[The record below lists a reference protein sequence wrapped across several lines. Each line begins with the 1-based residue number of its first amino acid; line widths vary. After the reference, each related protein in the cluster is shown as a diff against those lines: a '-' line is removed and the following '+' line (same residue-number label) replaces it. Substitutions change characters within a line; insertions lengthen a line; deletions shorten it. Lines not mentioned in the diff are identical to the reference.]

1 MRSILVQAG
10 NDRCCPARIETAM
23 AVARAASGHVTVLI
37 DTPIEPYVST
47 NPYGGTFVAKDALE
61 AAIKADD
68 ELARTLES
76 RLGAGDVQFDVVKTE
91 GSPLDAMLSAAKLAD
106 LAIVSR
112 SCGFAGDLA
121 IEANCPVLVL
131 GTAALAVPVSTA
143 VIAWDGGLQGARA
156 LRGAVPLLA
165 GCSAVHVV
173 SVSNSEE
180 SEFPATNSL
189 RYLAR
194 HGITAE
200 LHELRKSG
208 SVEATIAAE
217 VARLGASLLVMGAYS
232 HTRLREFMFG
242 GVTRYFL
249 DLAAGPA
256 LLLAH

>member
-1 MRSILVQAG
+1 
-10 NDRCCPARIETAM
+10 M

-68 ELARTLES
+68 ELAKTLES
-76 RLGAGDVQFDVVKTE
+76 RLAAGDVPFDVLKTE
-91 GSPLDAMLSAAKLAD
+91 GSTLDAMLSAAKLAD

-173 SVSNSEE
+173 SVSNSKE

-194 HGITAE
+194 HGITAD

>member
-68 ELARTLES
+68 ELARMLES
-76 RLGAGDVQFDVVKTE
+76 RLAAGDVPFDVLKTE

-180 SEFPATNSL
+180 NEFPATNSL

>member
-1 MRSILVQAG
+1 
-10 NDRCCPARIETAM
+10 M

-68 ELARTLES
+68 ELAKTLES
-76 RLGAGDVQFDVVKTE
+76 RLAAGDVPFDVLKTE
-91 GSPLDAMLSAAKLAD
+91 GSTLDAMLSAAKLAD

-173 SVSNSEE
+173 SVSNNKE

-194 HGITAE
+194 HGITAD

>member
-23 AVARAASGHVTVLI
+23 AVAHAASGHVTVLI

-76 RLGAGDVQFDVVKTE
+76 RLAAGDVPFDVLKTE
-91 GSPLDAMLSAAKLAD
+91 GSPLDAMLGAAKLAD

-180 SEFPATNSL
+180 NEFPATNSL

-208 SVEATIAAE
+208 SVEATIAAD